1 MPQYFFKETKKEKIK
16 KLIPIVFAILFII
29 IAIILFIPKSNK
41 SSAEINKTSELQ
53 KIQKQVIKQKSKI
66 IKNEYIVK
74 PGEVFSLLYEKLKLS
89 QAYLQQIYQNAKD
102 IYNLENIKAGN
113 KIEVIFKDKKF
124 QEFIYNIDNE
134 KYLTVKNTKQGLK
147 AILEKYDYKTEIIKK
162 QGTIKTSFYKAAK
175 NQNIPDKIIMEMANI
190 FAWDIDFGFDSEKG
204 DTFKI
209 VYEKRTLDGK
219 EVKPGKILIAKF
231 INRGEDHYGLYYKD
245 DSGKFDYY
253 DLKGNNLKR
262 TFLRSPLQFKYISS
276 GFTYKRWHPKFG
288 GYTPHLA
295 IDYAAPSGTPV
306 VSPAKGRVI
315 FVGWKSCIGRTITI
329 RHNSKYTTRYSHL
342 ISYADNIYSGA
353 KVKQGQII
361 GYVGSTGS
369 CSTGPHLEYAMKVY
383 GQAVNPLHQEF
394 ERLKSISQENKA
406 DFKIKKQALL
416 EMLDE
421 E

>member
-1 MPQYFFKETKKEKIK
+1 
-16 KLIPIVFAILFII
+16 VA
-29 IAIILFIPKSNK
+29 
-41 SSAEINKTSELQ
+41 
-53 KIQKQVIKQKSKI
+53 
-66 IKNEYIVK
+66 
-74 PGEVFSLLYEKLKLS
+74 
-89 QAYLQQIYQNAKD
+89 
-102 IYNLENIKAGN
+102 
-113 KIEVIFKDKKF
+113 
-124 QEFIYNIDNE
+124 
-134 KYLTVKNTKQGLK
+134 
-147 AILEKYDYKTEIIKK
+147 
-162 QGTIKTSFYKAAK
+162 
-175 NQNIPDKIIMEMANI
+175 
-190 FAWDIDFGFDSEKG
+190 
-204 DTFKI
+204 
-209 VYEKRTLDGK
+209 
-219 EVKPGKILIAKF
+219 
-231 INRGEDHYGLYYKD
+231 
-245 DSGKFDYY
+245 
-253 DLKGNNLKR
+253 
-262 TFLRSPLQFKYISS
+262 
-276 GFTYKRWHPKFG
+276 YKRWHPKFG